1 MKNYVSFLLIL
12 FMVSSLRAQNVYFT
26 RNAEI
31 QFFSSTPME
40 NIEAICNSAT
50 SVIDVQ
56 KAKVEFSATLKS
68 FVFEKALMQEH
79 FNENYVESHKYPK
92 AVFKGDLIGAEKIS
106 WSEPGE
112 HKLQVEGDFSL
123 HGVTRKVKAEIEFI
137 IHKEGIN
144 AVSKFNVKPEDYA
157 ISIPDLVRDKIA
169 KTIEVSVKANY
180 KPFKR

>member
-1 MKNYVSFLLIL
+1 MASNLI
-12 FMVSSLRAQNVYFT
+12 SQNVYFT

-40 NIEAICNSAT
+40 NIEAVCNSAT
-50 SVIDVQ
+50 SVIDFE
-56 KAKVEFSATLKS
+56 KSKIEFTATLKS

-92 AVFKGDLIGAEKIS
+92 TVFKGDLIAAEKIS
-106 WSEPGE
+106 WFVPGE
-112 HKLQVEGDFSL
+112 HKLQVEGDLTL
-123 HGVTRKVKAEIEFI
+123 HGVTRKVKAEMKFTVQ
-137 IHKEGIN
+137 KEGIN
-144 AVSKFNVKPEDYA
+144 AVSKFNLKPEDFD

-169 KTIEVSVKANY
+169 KTIEVNVNANY

>member
-1 MKNYVSFLLIL
+1 ML
-12 FMVSSLRAQNVYFT
+12 FMASNLLSQNVYFT
-26 RNAEI
+26 RNSEI

-50 SVIDVQ
+50 SVVDFQ
-56 KAKVEFSATLKS
+56 KAKIEFSATLKS

-79 FNENYVESHKYPK
+79 FNENYVESDKYPK
-92 AVFKGDLIGAEKIS
+92 AVFKGDLIGSDKIS
-106 WSEPGE
+106 WSETGK
-112 HKLQVEGDFSL
+112 HKLQVEGDLSL
-123 HGVTRKVKAEIEFI
+123 HGVTRKIKAEIEFT
-137 IHKEGIN
+137 IHKDGIN

-169 KTIEVSVKANY
+169 KTIEVNVKANY